1 MIFLYIL
8 VCLIVLLIVLALVAP
23 KKYEVN
29 RNIEISCP
37 TEEVFQYLKFLKNR
51 DN

>member
-8 VCLIVLLIVLALVAP
+8 VGLIVLFIVLAIVAP

-37 TEEVFQYLKFLKNR
+37 TEEVF
-51 DN
+51 